1 MKNQNFEKTIKNFE
15 ILDFPKFRFFIE
27 NSYILI
33 IFENSNF
40 FSDFFH
46 PAAPKTDFRQDKLI
60 FLIQIFFKSYP
71 NAVSARPERFK
82 PKR

>member
-1 MKNQNFEKTIKNFE
+1 MQKIKISKNSNYRKIRNFRNF
-15 ILDFPKFRFFIE
+15 DFFIE
-27 NSYILI
+27 NSNILM
-33 IFENSNF
+33 IFENSKMFQIF
-40 FSDFFH
+40 FR
-46 PAAPKTDFRQDKLI
+46 AAPKNDFRQDKLI